1 MACPKAVVDIC
12 LRNDWECDGLRASI
26 ALPGGRHQV
35 LSFEQFLLDGVEMLR
50 IITVVGPVATLSEI
64 QLNAVLGLNF
74 SLAYGAL
81 AVAGDDLVM
90 VDTFLPDGLS
100 HEQLASAMAFIAETA
115 DRYEREIYHTD
126 VH

>member
-1 MACPKAVVDIC
+1 MVCPKAVIDIC
-12 LRNDWECDGLRASI
+12 MRKDWECDGLQATI
-26 ALPGGRHQV
+26 ALPAGRHQV
-35 LSFEQFLLDGVEMLR
+35 LSFDQFLLDGAEMMR

-81 AVAGDDLVM
+81 AIAGDDLVM
-90 VDTFLPDGLS
+90 VDTFLLEGLC
-100 HEQLASAMAFIAETA
+100 HDQLASAMTFIAETA